1 MFIAVR
7 ADAADDPAVIY
18 AADLLGVTEMHL
30 VGTLVAVWGWALTAS
45 DDGVVDVPRNW
56 IDKRFGMPG
65 LCDALLASGIAEES
79 RPAQNVRKSAQL
91 SQDRAQI
98 CAYSGAQ
105 SAQDAQQN
113 AQKSAQKSA
122 QPLQKSAHPLQKS
135 AQFEQVCICFL
146 GASSNGLLKIKNK
159 NVQSSAQQRLQ
170 RTAQRTAQAS
180 AQQGAQAIA
189 QQSAQ
194 GAQGA
199 QGAQRGGKRSVDLDA
214 LADFEKFWAAYPK
227 RRDKKRAQTA
237 FLRLSASQ
245 RQTAID
251 DLPQRIASDPAWRD
265 PQFIPLPSTYLRNER
280 FADDWQGSLTRRHI
294 REIA

>member
-7 ADAADDPAVIY
+7 ADAADDPAVIH

-91 SQDRAQI
+91 GQDRAQI
-98 CAYSGAQ
+98 CASSGAQ
-105 SAQDAQQN
+105 SAQDAQEN

-122 QPLQKSAHPLQKS
+122 QSLQKSAHPLQKS

-146 GASSNGLLKIKNK
+146 GASSKGLLKIKNK

-189 QQSAQ
+189 QQ
-194 GAQGA
+194 GAQP
-199 QGAQRGGKRSVDLDA
+199 AQRGAKRGVDLDA

-280 FADDWQGSLTRRHI
+280 FADDWQASLTRRHI